1 MRPLAAL
8 AGCDVQ
14 GLAGVLFDLDETVLT
29 HGELTR
35 EAYGALHDLRDA
47 GLLLVAVTG
56 RPAGWGELLARQ
68 WPVVA
73 CVVEN
78 GALYFARD
86 ERGRVVRVD
95 AASPEAR
102 AEKLAALARV
112 VERARAEVPSIALTD
127 DARARV
133 ADVTWDIGEH
143 ARPDPRDV
151 AHLGEVVRA
160 AGARVI
166 RSSVHLHATFDV
178 ADKAAGVVR
187 ALREQCGVDPGAAPY
202 RFAFVGDSGNDASC
216 FAAFR
221 LTLGVANVRDSM
233 DQIAIPPRFVAPS
246 PRGAGFAEIA
256 RAIAS
261 LRGGTWTSRVVGSGS
276 SP

>member
-8 AGCDVQ
+8 AEGDVR
-14 GLAGVLFDLDETVLT
+14 GLGGVLFDLDETVLT
-29 HGELTR
+29 RGELTR

-47 GLLLVAVTG
+47 GLTLVAVTG

-68 WPVVA
+68 WPVAA

-78 GALYFARD
+78 GALYYARD
-86 ERGRVVRVD
+86 ERGRVARVD
-95 AASPEAR
+95 AATPESR
-102 AEKLAALARV
+102 AEKLAALERV
-112 VERARAEVPSIALTD
+112 VARARDEVPSIGLTD

-143 ARPDPRDV
+143 ARPDPADV
-151 AHLGEVVRA
+151 ARLAALVREE
-160 AGARVI
+160 GARVI

-187 ALREQCGVDPGAAPY
+187 ALRDRCGIDPGAAPF

-221 LTLGVANVRDSM
+221 LTFGVANVRDSM
-233 DQIAIPPRFVAPS
+233 DQIAVPPRFVAPS

-256 RAIAS
+256 RAVAT
-261 LRGGTWTSRVVGSGS
+261 LRGTWTSRVVESGS